1 MKNTIELIKCLI
13 ASPGDVAKERDI
25 CEEVFN
31 ELNRETGEIL
41 GFRFEPVRWEKDT
54 HAGCGDYVQDVIN
67 QQIEDRYN
75 LVIGIMYSRF
85 GTPTPVAGSGTEE
98 EFNNAYEKWK
108 AGEIDDILFYFNNN

>member
-13 ASPGDVAKERDI
+13 ASPADVAKERDI

-31 ELNRETGEIL
+31 ELNHETGDIL
-41 GFRFEPVRWEKDT
+41 GFRLESVRWEKDT

-108 AGEIDDILFYFNNN
+108 AGEIDDIMFYFS